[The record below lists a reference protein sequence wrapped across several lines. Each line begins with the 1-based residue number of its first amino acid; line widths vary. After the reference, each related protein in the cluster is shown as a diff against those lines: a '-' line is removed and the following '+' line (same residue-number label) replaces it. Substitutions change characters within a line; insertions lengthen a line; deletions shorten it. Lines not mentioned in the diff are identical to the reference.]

1 MYFLRKNK
9 GVKCLVSLN
18 IDLFVDF
25 FKRRCTRAET
35 EAERAAARRQ
45 AGIKKACRSIGKKDE
60 KVLDFPQVY
69 GMIEAGN

>member
-1 MYFLRKNK
+1 M
-9 GVKCLVSLN
+9 N

-25 FKRRCTRAET
+25 IKPLTTHAET
-35 EAERAAARRQ
+35 EAKRAAACRQ

-69 GMIEAGN
+69 GMIETGN